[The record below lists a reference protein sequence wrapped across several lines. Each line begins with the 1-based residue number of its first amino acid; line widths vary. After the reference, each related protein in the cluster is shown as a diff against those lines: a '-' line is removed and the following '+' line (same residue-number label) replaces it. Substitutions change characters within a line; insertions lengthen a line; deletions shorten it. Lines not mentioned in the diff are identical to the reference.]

1 MKILLDHCLN
11 WRLKRSFPLHDVLSA
26 GEMGWERLT
35 NGNLLATAAHEGFE
49 ILLTVDRNMVHQ
61 QNPRHLPISVM
72 LIVVVSNEI
81 HNVLPLVPRIEREI
95 ARMMP
100 RTVIEIHADATDE

>member
-11 WRLKRSFPLHDVLSA
+11 WRLKRSFSLHDVLSA

-72 LIVVVSNEI
+72 LIVGV
-81 HNVLPLVPRIEREI
+81 
-95 ARMMP
+95 
-100 RTVIEIHADATDE
+100 